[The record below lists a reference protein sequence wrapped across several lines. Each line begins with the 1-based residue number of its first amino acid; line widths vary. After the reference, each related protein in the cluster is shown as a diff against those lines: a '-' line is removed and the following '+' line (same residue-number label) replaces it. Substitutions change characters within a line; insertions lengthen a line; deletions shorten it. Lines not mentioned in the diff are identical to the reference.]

1 MLRWLQLFQPRPPAF
16 NRASHSRLRFS
27 LSVINSTSSTDPLT
41 REDNCVSQIAF
52 FGPGCRGFG
61 LIGAQPCSSSN
72 RRQSSIGIVRA
83 SASIG
88 AGRAVMWADLTL
100 HGRSENSSGKRA
112 FLILPGGHPECTA
125 NFSNWALTYPNQ
137 RSPSTWSD
145 LASRL
150 ARVGGLHHR
159 YERRAA

>member
-61 LIGAQPCSSSN
+61 LIGVQSIDRQAGDSHPLASSGF
-72 RRQSSIGIVRA
+72 SSILA
-83 SASIG
+83 
-88 AGRAVMWADLTL
+88 M
-100 HGRSENSSGKRA
+100 EKPPSG
-112 FLILPGGHPECTA
+112 PT
-125 NFSNWALTYPNQ
+125 
-137 RSPSTWSD
+137 
-145 LASRL
+145 
-150 ARVGGLHHR
+150 
-159 YERRAA
+159 